1 MASKVSV
8 VINAQNVEESLPK
21 AITSVKNFAD
31 EIVVINQDSTDK
43 TSEIAKKLGA
53 KVFRHKSV
61 AYVELARNFALD
73 KAQGEWIL
81 VLDPDEEIPR
91 SLAKKI
97 KAIIK
102 NPEADYYRI
111 PRKNIIFGKWI
122 KHTRFW
128 PDYNIRFFK
137 KGMVSWNEV
146 IHAVPMT
153 QGLGADIPDK
163 EEYAIV
169 HHNYEDV
176 DQFVERMNRYTKVQ
190 SEELMKNG
198 YVFAW
203 QDLITKPLNEFLSR
217 YFAGEG
223 YKDGV
228 HGLAIS
234 LLQALSEL
242 ALYSKVWQKQGFKEG
257 EIKKKDVSAEFDR
270 GIRDLKWWMRK
281 KLSFWGKF
289 F

>member
-1 MASKVSV
+1 MASKISV
-8 VINAQNVEESLPK
+8 VINAQNVEESLSK
-21 AITSVKNFAD
+21 AITSVKSFAD
-31 EIVVINQDSTDK
+31 EVVVIDQDSTDK

-53 KVFRHKSV
+53 KVFNHKSV
-61 AYVELARNFALD
+61 TYVELARNFALD

-81 VLDPDEEIPR
+81 VLDPDEEISG

-97 KAIIK
+97 KQIIK

-163 EEYAIV
+163 EEYALV
-169 HHNYEDV
+169 HHNYEGV
-176 DQFVERMNRYTKVQ
+176 DQFIERMNRYTKVQ

-203 QDLITKPLNEFLSR
+203 RDLITKPLNEFLSR

-223 YKDGV
+223 YKDGI

-242 ALYSKVWQKQGFKEG
+242 TLYSKVWQKQGFKEG
-257 EIKKKDVSAEFDR
+257 EIKKKDVSAEFDK